1 VADSDY
7 EQVLKR
13 LMEQSAVKENAA
25 ARKRWGVS
33 GGLPSK
39 ATKESTTIKIE
50 KPDNSKRIKALQRQV
65 DRLLKE
71 IEMLK

>member
-1 VADSDY
+1 
-7 EQVLKR
+7 

-33 GGLPSK
+33 GGPPD
-39 ATKESTTIKIE
+39 TTTRSAPPVIK
-50 KPDNSKRIKALQRQV
+50 KPDNSKKIKALQKQV

-71 IEMLK
+71 IESLK

>member
-1 VADSDY
+1 MADLDY

-33 GGLPSK
+33 GGLGTT
-39 ATKESTTIKIE
+39 TKSAQPVIKR
-50 KPDNSKRIKALQRQV
+50 PDNSKKIKALQKQV

-71 IEMLK
+71 IESLK